1 VGYRLYECECLVV
14 SYLYLYE
21 TKGNKI
27 FLKSLSLTKSEV
39 TVKAHLTK
47 GVFMSF
53 IAKLKLVASKRE
65 SNLSPVMLRREKLA
79 TKIEEQ
85 LQLAKAK
92 KNGLVY
98 APKRLKT
105 VTNEAGERVV
115 VETTKRVK
123 EWFWTTPTNKINLS
137 VRYGSKT
144 LFLNAKGANAI
155 ELGTQDEL
163 IETLALLQQG
173 VIGGE
178 LDEAINNASDKLRA
192 GFAK

>member
-1 VGYRLYECECLVV
+1 VGYRLYEHESLVV

-27 FLKSLSLTKSEV
+27 FLKRLPLTKSEV
-39 TVKAHLTK
+39 TVKVHLTK

-53 IAKLKLVASKRE
+53 ISKLKLVASKRE
-65 SNLSPVMLRREKLA
+65 RNISPIVLRRQKLVA
-79 TKIEEQ
+79 KIDEQ
-85 LQLAKAK
+85 LQLVLAQ
-92 KNGLVY
+92 KNGTLY

-105 VTNEAGERVV
+105 VTSEAGERVV

-123 EWFWTTPTNKINLS
+123 EWFWTTPNNKINLS

-144 LFLNAKGANAI
+144 LELGKGKNAI

-163 IETLALLQQG
+163 IETLALLQQ
-173 VIGGE
+173 VVTGGE
-178 LDEAINNASDKLRA
+178 LDEAIANASDKLRA

>member
-1 VGYRLYECECLVV
+1 
-14 SYLYLYE
+14 
-21 TKGNKI
+21 
-27 FLKSLSLTKSEV
+27 
-39 TVKAHLTK
+39 
-47 GVFMSF
+47 M
-53 IAKLKLVASKRE
+53 
-65 SNLSPVMLRREKLA
+65 
-79 TKIEEQ
+79 
-85 LQLAKAK
+85 
-92 KNGLVY
+92 Y

-105 VTNEAGERVV
+105 VTNESGERVV

-123 EWFWTTPTNKINLS
+123 DWFWTTPNNKINLS

-144 LFLNAKGANAI
+144 LELAKGKNAI

-163 IETLALLQQG
+163 IETLALLKQV